1 MKPKHANGKPD
12 TRYTVTLE
20 GTGHPQTQHVARW
33 CGERIDA
40 ADNRR
45 DAWAICTSHQYN
57 RAQALEVQA

>member
-33 CGERIDA
+33 CGEWIDSA
-40 ADNRR
+40 ATKAE
-45 DAWAICTSHQYN
+45 AWAICQSHQHARSVN
-57 RAQALEVQA
+57 P

>member
-1 MKPKHANGKPD
+1 MKPKHTNGKPD

-40 ADNRR
+40 ADTRQE
-45 DAWAICTSHQYN
+45 AWKLCTRHQYA
-57 RAQALEVQA
+57 RSATV

>member
-20 GTGHPQTQHVARW
+20 CTGHPQTQHVARW

-40 ADNRR
+40 ADTSK
-45 DAWAICTSHQYN
+45 DAWKLCTHHQYA
-57 RAQALEVQA
+57 RSATV